1 MLRGDLFFN
10 CDLRR
15 GGALATVP
23 RHAHD
28 PKVKVSEYV
37 KSSRTYVEAALKKAN
52 IDGNKTLSLVEA
64 GRLPEDLQD
73 NFVKHGKVRVSTKDF
88 VDGFVKTVTDGAK
101 KADANKDGY
110 LTLTDG
116 KKLPE
121 AVRDNF
127 KNYVAATRDVFG
139 QGSGVRVKDETSPA
153 TLVAHQAAYG
163 DSAVT
168 YKEAFKKGID
178 AVLTQ
183 EDGETPRAIL
193 KEFADPPMTKAQLD
207 AEMKRIFTSMELLP
221 VGESSESG
229 GDPEKDWIFAVRA
242 DAGSDHGF
250 WVSVSRQTGEAY
262 VSGFN

>member
-1 MLRGDLFFN
+1 MP
-10 CDLRR
+10 
-15 GGALATVP
+15 TT
-23 RHAHD
+23 
-28 PKVKVSEYV
+28 PKVKISEYV

-52 IDGNKTLSLVEA
+52 IDGNSTLSLVEA
-64 GRLPEDLQD
+64 GRLPADLQD
-73 NFVKHGKVRVSTKDF
+73 NFVKHGKVNVSKKEF
-88 VDGFVKTVTDGAK
+88 VDGFVKTVSDGAK

-121 AVRDNF
+121 TVRDNF

-139 QGSGVRVKDETSPA
+139 QGTGVSVKDETSPA

-163 DSAVT
+163 DSAVS
-168 YKEAFKKGID
+168 YKDAFKKGVEE
-178 AVLTQ
+178 VLRS
-183 EDGETPRAIL
+183 EDGETPRNIL

-221 VGESSESG
+221 VGEASESN
-229 GDPEKDWIFAVRA
+229 GDPAKDWIFAVRA

-250 WVSVSRQTGEAY
+250 WVSVSRETGDAF